1 MAVWL
6 PVLKAA
12 LPYVSNIVAA
22 AIPAFTS
29 RKGQDV
35 SSDLVA
41 QQITELQAAVTHNA
55 EAVKT
60 LAAQLE
66 KTLTALQASESEMSE
81 RLMVQLRHQLGQQL
95 SHLNESLARS
105 ESMAN
110 QAHAQVTRLEGVSA
124 ALLMRVEELEL
135 QTRLQSGK
143 PRRLDILVVGI
154 ALAAMLLAIV
164 GLLR

>member
-41 QQITELQAAVTHNA
+41 QQITELQAAVTQNA

-81 RLMVQLRHQLGQQL
+81 RLTQQLRQQLG
-95 SHLNESLARS
+95 HLNESLARC

-110 QAHAQVTRLEGVSA
+110 QAHAQATRLDGVSA

-135 QTRLQSGK
+135 QTKLQPSK
-143 PRRLDILVVGI
+143 PRRLDVLVAGI
-154 ALAAMLLAIV
+154 ALTALLLAIV
-164 GLLR
+164 SVLR

>member
-81 RLMVQLRHQLGQQL
+81 RLTHQLGQQL
-95 SHLNESLARS
+95 SHLNESLARG

-143 PRRLDILVVGI
+143 PRRLDILVAGI

>member
-12 LPYVSNIVAA
+12 LPYVSSIVAA

-29 RKGQDV
+29 RKGQEA

-60 LAAQLE
+60 LAAQFE
-66 KTLTALQASESEMSE
+66 KTLTALQTSESEMSE
-81 RLMVQLRHQLGQQL
+81 RLTQQLGHQLK
-95 SHLNESLARS
+95 HLNESLARC
-105 ESMAN
+105 EGMAN
-110 QAHAQVTRLEGVSA
+110 QAHAQVTRLDGVSA
-124 ALLMRVEELEL
+124 ALLMRIEELEL
-135 QTRLQSGK
+135 QTKLRSGK
-143 PRRLDILVVGI
+143 PRRLDVLVAGI
-154 ALAAMLLAIV
+154 ALVAMLLAIV
-164 GLLR
+164 SLLR

>member
-35 SSDLVA
+35 SSDLIA
-41 QQITELQAAVTHNA
+41 QQITELQTAVTHNA

-60 LAAQLE
+60 LAAQFE
-66 KTLTALQASESEMSE
+66 KTLTALQTSESEMSE
-81 RLMVQLRHQLGQQL
+81 RLTLQLRQQLGQ
-95 SHLNESLARS
+95 LNESLARC

-110 QAHAQVTRLEGVSA
+110 QAHAQATRLDGVSA

-135 QTRLQSGK
+135 QTKLQPSK
-143 PRRLDILVVGI
+143 PRRLDVLVAGI
-154 ALAAMLLAIV
+154 ALAALLLAIV
-164 GLLR
+164 SVLR

>member
-22 AIPAFTS
+22 AIPAFTR
-29 RKGQDV
+29 RKGEEA
-35 SSDLVA
+35 SGELIS

-60 LAAQLE
+60 LAAQFE
-66 KTLTALQASESEMSE
+66 KTLTTLQVSESEMSE
-81 RLMVQLRHQLGQQL
+81 RLTQQLGQQL
-95 SHLNESLARS
+95 GHLNESLARC
-105 ESMAN
+105 ESMTN
-110 QAHAQVTRLEGVSA
+110 QAHAQVTRLDGVSA

-135 QTRLQSGK
+135 QLKLQSGK
-143 PRRLDILVVGI
+143 PRRWDILFAGI
-154 ALAAMLLAIV
+154 ALVALLV
-164 GLLR
+164 VVFGLLR

>member
-12 LPYVSNIVAA
+12 LPYVSSIVAA

-29 RKGQDV
+29 RKGQEA

-60 LAAQLE
+60 LAAQFE
-66 KTLTALQASESEMSE
+66 KTLTALQTSESEMSE
-81 RLMVQLRHQLGQQL
+81 RLTQQLRQQL
-95 SHLNESLARS
+95 SHLNESLARC

-110 QAHAQVTRLEGVSA
+110 QAHAQVTRLDGVSA

-135 QTRLQSGK
+135 QTKLQPSK
-143 PRRLDILVVGI
+143 PRRLDVLVAGI
-154 ALAAMLLAIV
+154 ALVAMLLAIV
-164 GLLR
+164 SLLR

>member
-12 LPYVSNIVAA
+12 LPYVSSIVAA

-29 RKGQDV
+29 RKGQEV

-41 QQITELQAAVTHNA
+41 QQITELQAAVTHSA

-60 LAAQLE
+60 LAAQFE
-66 KTLTALQASESEMSE
+66 KTLTALQNSESEMSE
-81 RLMVQLRHQLGQQL
+81 RLTQQLRQQL
-95 SHLNESLARS
+95 SHLNESLARC

-110 QAHAQVTRLEGVSA
+110 QAHAQATRLDGVSA

-135 QTRLQSGK
+135 QTKLQPSK
-143 PRRLDILVVGI
+143 PRRLDVLVAGI
-154 ALAAMLLAIV
+154 ALVAMLLAIV
-164 GLLR
+164 SLLR

>member
-1 MAVWL
+1 MAAWL

-12 LPYVSNIVAA
+12 LPYLSNIVAA

-41 QQITELQAAVTHNA
+41 QQITELQTAVTHNA

-60 LAAQLE
+60 LAAQFE
-66 KTLTALQASESEMSE
+66 KTLTALQTSESEMSE
-81 RLMVQLRHQLGQQL
+81 RLTLQLRQQL
-95 SHLNESLARS
+95 SHLNESLARC

-110 QAHAQVTRLEGVSA
+110 QAHAQATRLDGVSA

-135 QTRLQSGK
+135 QTKLQSGK
-143 PRRLDILVVGI
+143 PRRWDVLFAVI

-164 GLLR
+164 SLLR

>member
-29 RKGQDV
+29 RKGPDV

-41 QQITELQAAVTHNA
+41 QQITELQAAVTQNA

-81 RLMVQLRHQLGQQL
+81 RLTQQLRQQLG
-95 SHLNESLARS
+95 HLNESLARC

-110 QAHAQVTRLEGVSA
+110 QTHAQATRLEGVSA

-135 QTRLQSGK
+135 QAKQQPSK
-143 PRRLDILVVGI
+143 PRRLDVLVAGI
-154 ALAAMLLAIV
+154 ALTALLLAIV
-164 GLLR
+164 SVLR